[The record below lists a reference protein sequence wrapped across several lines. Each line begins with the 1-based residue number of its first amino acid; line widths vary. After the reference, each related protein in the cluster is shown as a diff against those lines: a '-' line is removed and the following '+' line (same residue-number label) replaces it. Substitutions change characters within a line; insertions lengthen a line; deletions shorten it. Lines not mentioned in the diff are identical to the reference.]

1 MLGSC
6 NLLGKLVQGLELT
19 CSLFHRHWIRFRF
32 HLPLTLRCLPRLDQG
47 HRRSR
52 CEIEYL
58 LSLVNYRQDLLHFQC
73 LILNKLAFL
82 STYQFIEEN
91 SSLMQDFS
99 QERALHQD
107 PFKSIMAP
115 LKSMRLS

>member
-6 NLLGKLVQGLELT
+6 NLLGKLVQGLALT
-19 CSLFHRHWIRFRF
+19 CFMFRRHWIRFRF
-32 HLPLTLRCLPRLDQG
+32 HLPMTQRCLPRLDQG

-58 LSLVNYRQDLLHFQC
+58 LSLVDYYQDLPHFQC

-82 STYQFIEEN
+82 STYQFIGEN
-91 SSLMQDFS
+91 SSLMRGFS
-99 QERALHQD
+99 QEHALRQD
-107 PFKSIMAP
+107 PFKSIRAP
-115 LKSMRLS
+115 LRSMRLS